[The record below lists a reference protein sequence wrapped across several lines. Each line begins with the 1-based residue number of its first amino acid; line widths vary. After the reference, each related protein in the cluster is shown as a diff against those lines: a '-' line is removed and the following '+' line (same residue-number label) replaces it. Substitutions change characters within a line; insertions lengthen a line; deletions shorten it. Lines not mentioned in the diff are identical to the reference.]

1 MKSLLGVL
9 LAAIGG
15 VGPLIIAFVPRLG
28 IGFLAHLGKVNPL
41 RRALGLL
48 GWLLIWQEWRWA
60 PSLPRR
66 LALLPGTIF
75 ALQSQFLEPR
85 RIFVDLVD
93 PPHSPASRAQLPK
106 TAVVLGATIKEQPHA
121 WTYANLVPRHLIN
134 DVIGQTPVL
143 AAY

>member
-9 LAAIGG
+9 LAAVGG
-15 VGPLIIAFVPRLG
+15 IGPLIVAFVPKLG
-28 IGFLAHLGKVNPL
+28 IGFLARLGKVNPL

-48 GWLLIWQEWRWA
+48 GWLLIWQERRRA
-60 PSLPRR
+60 PSLPRS

-93 PPHSPASRAQLPK
+93 PPHRTANQVQLPE
-106 TAVVLGATIKEQPHA
+106 TAVILGAIVGEQSHA

-134 DVIGQTPVL
+134 DVIGQIPVL